1 MIIIN
6 RLNNRELYKE
16 RTFVISDFDRTIT
29 TSNSS
34 TSWSIF
40 NNSNLVDDGFKID
53 SKRLYDYYRK
63 IELDQTISIL
73 DKKRYMNEWT
83 VEEVKLFSKY
93 NINKKRFYEII
104 DESNGLV
111 LRKDFVHFCNQLLK
125 LDIRLYIVSG
135 GIQDSIEYSLERN
148 NISTNNIVIISNKL
162 KFDREN
168 IVGIDGNI
176 ITSCNKDDICLPIG
190 FDEHGLLFGDIK
202 EDKKMGHNYD
212 TYDIGFMENNASF
225 DMTLT
230 GDSSFSDVCKIMI
243 KGYKK

>member
-73 DKKRYMNEWT
+73 DKKR
-83 VEEVKLFSKY
+83 
-93 NINKKRFYEII
+93 
-104 DESNGLV
+104 
-111 LRKDFVHFCNQLLK
+111 
-125 LDIRLYIVSG
+125 LD
-135 GIQDSIEYSLERN
+135 
-148 NISTNNIVIISNKL
+148 
-162 KFDREN
+162 
-168 IVGIDGNI
+168 
-176 ITSCNKDDICLPIG
+176 
-190 FDEHGLLFGDIK
+190 
-202 EDKKMGHNYD
+202 
-212 TYDIGFMENNASF
+212 
-225 DMTLT
+225 
-230 GDSSFSDVCKIMI
+230 
-243 KGYKK
+243 